1 MHQIARASRNIWRL
15 ALAAFAGVLALPR
28 QAIAQQSP
36 ANPVQPQGATEIT
49 PAEKARAELEHPRF
63 TAAGVHFISGM
74 IGHHTQAIVMAG
86 WAASHSASPAVQ
98 ALAERIAVS
107 QTDEI
112 KFMQDWLKDRR
123 QTVPPSDPRGYAIP
137 GTGQPM
143 LMPGMLTSPQMA
155 QLDSAHGAKFDHL
168 FLTDMI
174 AHHTGAIDMVHRLNA
189 SGEQQDDALSM
200 YATNVEADQSAEIAR
215 MQRMLEAM
223 ALDTAAG
230 RPAH

>member
-1 MHQIARASRNIWRL
+1 VHQLARAGRNISRL
-15 ALAAFAGVLALPR
+15 ALAAFASALTLPR
-28 QAIAQQSP
+28 PSMAQESP
-36 ANPVQPQGATEIT
+36 ANPVQPQGAIEIT
-49 PAEKARAELEHPRF
+49 PADKAKAELEHPRF
-63 TAAGVHFISGM
+63 TAAGVHFMSGM
-74 IGHHTQAIVMAG
+74 IAHHTQAIVMTG
-86 WAASHSASPAVQ
+86 WATSHGAGPAVQ

-112 KFMQDWLKDRR
+112 KFMQDWLQDRH
-123 QTVPPSDPRGYAIP
+123 QAVPPSDPSGYGMA
-137 GTGQPM
+137 GMGQPM
-143 LMPGMLTSPQMA
+143 LMPGMLAPPQMA
-155 QLDSAHGAKFDHL
+155 QLDSAHGAKFDRL

-174 AHHTGAIDMVHRLNA
+174 MHHTGAIDMVHQLNT

-223 ALDTAAG
+223 PLDRAAG